1 MPVRSTRRRY
11 LWIHVETE
19 VPLEA
24 ETLDASIESKIHFL
38 YGVNGAVE
46 INHRLIEFITEGSDA
61 IIRCNHTGLNQ
72 MRTALAHIS
81 EINGEPTRIDV
92 MLVSG
97 TIKTL
102 KKKMSLR

>member
-19 VPLEA
+19 ASLNA

-38 YGVNGAVE
+38 YGVNGAVD
-46 INHRLIEFITEGSDA
+46 INYRLIELIDGNDA
-61 IIRCNHTGLNQ
+61 VIRCNHTRLNQ

-81 EINGEPTRIDV
+81 EIQGKPARIDV
-92 MLVSG
+92 KLVSG
-97 TIKTL
+97 TIKAL
-102 KKKMSLR
+102 KKKISLR